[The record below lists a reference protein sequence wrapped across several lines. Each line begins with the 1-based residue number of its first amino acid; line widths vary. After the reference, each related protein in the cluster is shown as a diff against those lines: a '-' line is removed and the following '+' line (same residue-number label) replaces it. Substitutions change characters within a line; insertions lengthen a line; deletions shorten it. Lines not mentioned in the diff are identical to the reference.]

1 MIELKGA
8 EATIEIREDRVVKTR
23 LPKKYRHP
31 DIDSEIRRERTSSEK
46 RIIDHAIKHGV
57 NAPETEKT
65 GENVLEMQKIS
76 GNTLRDILEEK
87 AGKAEELGKNVAY
100 LHSADIIHGDLTTS
114 NVLVNEDVY
123 LIDFGLSFRS
133 DRVEDKAVDIH
144 LLKQVLNSSHPEKA
158 ETVWRHFLDGYSSYE
173 EYEEVMSQ
181 LSEVEKRG
189 RYK

>member
-31 DIDSEIRRERTSSEK
+31 DIDSKIRRERTSSEK

-76 GNTLRDILEEK
+76 GNTLRAILEEK